1 MIAEQY
7 LKRIK
12 KIDALVTNKKSECA
26 RWKEKAEGLGGFSSS
41 EGVQF
46 SRNLQKSQDASD
58 HRMDLEREIK
68 CLERERESI
77 IKTLEELP
85 TLDYD
90 LLFKFYAGDWTYKE
104 LARHFGKSYDW
115 AKRKRKAALGK
126 LQKLLDE
133 KSTV

>member
-12 KIDALVTNKKSECA
+12 KIDALVANKKSECA
-26 RWKEKAEGLGGFSSS
+26 RWGEKAEGLGGFSSS

-46 SRNLQKSQDASD
+46 SRNLQRSQDASD

-68 CLERERESI
+68 LLERERESI
-77 IKTLEELP
+77 IKSLEQLP
-85 TLDYD
+85 TIAYD
-90 LLFKFYAGDWTYKE
+90 LLFKLYVEDWTFKE

-115 AKRKRKAALGK
+115 VKRKKKTALGL

-133 KSTV
+133 KSTG